1 MTWIEKAKPIW
12 LFMLIMILFG
22 NFTLYQSSFG
32 LTIMPEETQFVVL
45 GSLVDFVILA
55 PLFTMLYL
63 NKFTLKT
70 TIMLS
75 ALGCVLLRFLIPSSL
90 LEPYEAITWIG
101 IMAEGGIILLELLLI
116 VTFVRYMPKIIGD
129 VKESRLPVVFS
140 FSQAVDHYVRNH
152 PVIQMICSESLMF
165 YYAFAS
171 WKKVPRPGITLYKKS
186 SYIALQIMMIHAIV
200 IETIGIH
207 YWLHDKAP
215 ILSIILL
222 LLNIYSVIFFL
233 ADIQAL
239 RLNPIHFDKDA
250 VYLSLGLMK
259 RTQIDYS
266 NVECIIDETS
276 VLEQKLSKDTAD
288 FTVRDFEKVYPDFI
302 LKMKTPQKVVL
313 FMGIEKKYDYIAIK
327 SDSPSELKE
336 LFKVNNAAAADA
348 SQIFCIDQ
356 KK

>member
-12 LFMLIMILFG
+12 LLMLVGIFTG
-22 NFTLYQSSFG
+22 NFLLYQTSFG
-32 LTIMPEETQFVVL
+32 LTIMPEETQYVVL
-45 GSLVDFVILA
+45 GSLLDLVILA

-70 TIMLS
+70 TIALS

-90 LEPYEAITWIG
+90 LEPFETITWIG
-101 IMAEGGIILLELLLI
+101 ILAEGSLVLLELLLI
-116 VTFVRYMPKIIGD
+116 VAFVRYMPKITAD
-129 VKESRLPVVFS
+129 VKKSPLPVVFS
-140 FSQAVDHYVRNH
+140 FSQAVDRYVRTH
-152 PVIQMICSESLMF
+152 PIIQVVCSESLMF

-171 WKKVPRPGITLYKKS
+171 WKKAPRSGITLYKKS

-239 RLNPIHFDKDA
+239 RLNPIHSDKDA

-259 RTQIDYS
+259 RAQIDCS
-266 NVECIIDETS
+266 NVESIIEDAS
-276 VLEQKLSKDTAD
+276 FLEQKLSKDTID
-288 FTVRDFEKVYPDFI
+288 FAVRDFEKVYPDFI

-313 FMGIEKKYDYIAIK
+313 FMGIEKEYNFVAIK

-336 LFKVNNAAAADA
+336 LFKENGAAAIDA
-348 SQIFCIDQ
+348 PQ
-356 KK
+356 